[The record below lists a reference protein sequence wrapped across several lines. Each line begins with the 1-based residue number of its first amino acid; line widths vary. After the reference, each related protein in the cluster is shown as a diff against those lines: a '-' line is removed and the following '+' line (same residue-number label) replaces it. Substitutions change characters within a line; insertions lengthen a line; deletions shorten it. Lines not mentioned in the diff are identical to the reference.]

1 MKFAY
6 LALFGTA
13 LGSLYAA
20 PILSCPVTV
29 AQCNGNEYA
38 VTELS
43 NIGNTYQLELDIHV
57 LATYTGNQFTDLVN
71 AVQLKNF
78 ASGTITNASVV
89 SAPGGLSLWNPLSP
103 NELSANACDGG
114 STGAPRMCDQA
125 KSPSLGAAFGLGD
138 TLSWVFQF
146 DTTGTLNTTAE
157 IKYIYVTSGGDKIG
171 SLGSYAIGI
180 QNSSVPEPLSM
191 SLVGGGLV
199 ALGLLRRRRRCSGD
213 KTNPIG

>member
-1 MKFAY
+1 MKFSC
-6 LALFGTA
+6 LALFVTA
-13 LGSLYAA
+13 WGSLYAA

-38 VTELS
+38 VSELS

-71 AVQLKNF
+71 ALQLKNF
-78 ASGTITNASVV
+78 ASGTITNTSVV
-89 SAPGGLSLWNPLSP
+89 SAPGGLGLWNPLLP

-138 TLSWVFQF
+138 MLSWVFQF
-146 DTTGTLNTTAE
+146 DTTGTLNSTAE
-157 IKYIYVTSGGDKIG
+157 IKYLYVTSSGDKVG

-180 QNSSVPEPLSM
+180 QSSPVPEPVSM

-199 ALGLLRRRRRCSGD
+199 VLGLLRRKRRSFHN
-213 KTNPIG
+213 KTNPRG